1 MQIKKLDSQTT
12 NQIAAGEVV
21 ENPASVIKELVENAL
36 DAGSSRIKISI
47 KQGGLEKITVTDNGW
62 GIPSGELRMA
72 LQRHAT
78 SKIDT
83 FEDLQAVNSLGF
95 RGEALPSIAS
105 VSRLSITTRHEKE
118 TVGSYIFSDGGT
130 ETLFKETGFPQ
141 GARVT
146 VKNLFF
152 NTPVRKKFLKSVSA
166 ETAQATKL
174 VQNLA
179 LSRPDVAFSLD
190 RNQKTVL
197 QTPGDSN
204 ILNAIL
210 SIYGNDLGQQ
220 LVPLEAHL
228 GEYALVGYLSHPGH
242 SRNNRN
248 YQLFFVNQ
256 RYVKSSLIREELDR
270 VFASFVTS
278 KRFPVAFLYFILPP
292 GETDVNVHPTKTE
305 IRFHHEPEIR
315 QFIKQ
320 ALKDHFSTSARPGWK
335 NAGFQASIHAGWEV
349 DKKREEGGGGKEK
362 KQEQQEQIEQVK
374 QQKQEFQAHTLNTL
388 PTPSPQQKGQD
399 RDEQVREAQQVQED
413 KKNYQA
419 GDLNDTEQEQVVH
432 PAPPVESFFHYD
444 LILGQLFNTYIMLQK
459 KNSLLFIDQHAA
471 HERII
476 WEKMLRTEDREQI
489 KQSIIPLTLELSPA
503 MTESA
508 LENLDLLS
516 MMGLEMEQFG
526 NNTFII
532 RTVPVFIKDI
542 VTGELLQD
550 ILESVLLNEY
560 RKDNKVVQKELLIK
574 VSCKGSIKANQKL
587 SFEEMESLVQQLKNC
602 QEPFFCPHGRPVYYQ
617 IDKDEMEK
625 QFHRRN

>member
-36 DAGSSRIKISI
+36 DAGANRVKISF
-47 KQGGLEKITVTDNGW
+47 KQGGLEEITVTDDGR

-72 LQRHAT
+72 LERHAT
-78 SKIDT
+78 SKIAT
-83 FEDLQAVNSLGF
+83 FEDLQTVNSLGF

-105 VSRLSITTRHEKE
+105 VSRLSITTMHEKE
-118 TVGSYIFSDGGT
+118 TVGSYVFSNGGT

-141 GARVT
+141 GTRVT

-166 ETAQATKL
+166 ETAKATKL

-179 LSRPDVAFSLD
+179 LSRPDIAFSLD
-190 RNQKTVL
+190 RNQKSVL
-197 QTPGDSN
+197 QTPGDSS

-210 SIYGNDLGQQ
+210 SIYGNELGHQ
-220 LVPLEAHL
+220 LVPIEAHL
-228 GEYALVGYLSHPGH
+228 GEYALLGYLSHPGY

-278 KRFPVAFLYFILPP
+278 KRFPIAFLYFVLPP

-388 PTPSPQQKGQD
+388 PTPSPQQKGQE
-399 RDEQVREAQQVQED
+399 RAEQLREAQQVQEE
-413 KKNYQA
+413 KNNYQA
-419 GDLNDTEQEQVVH
+419 GDLNDTAKDRVIS
-432 PAPPVESFFHYD
+432 PAPVESFFHYD

-489 KQSIIPLTLELSPA
+489 KQSIIPLTMELSPA

-516 MMGLEMEQFG
+516 TMGLEMEQFG

-560 RKDNKVVQKELLIK
+560 RKDNKVVQKELLIQ

-587 SFEEMESLVQQLKNC
+587 SLEEMESLIQQLKNC